1 MMQFG
6 NQHVYESMDQA
17 YYEMYDTVRRLGERS
32 SHRMGECVEVRPFSF
47 VIEDPRLGLYTGQSR
62 KMNYRFWAAE
72 ALSYIAGWGTH
83 EEKRY
88 GELMRALNSNY
99 KQFSYGDGGGLYHMV
114 RYGDGFKEG
123 LPRCYET
130 LKAKP
135 SSRQAY
141 CTTWGPDTEHGYQS
155 SPCMTGVQFFTEQRA
170 TMVHGQEEPMLSC
183 LMNIRSNDMNW
194 GLPYDIASGCA
205 ILLTMA
211 NALNL
216 PVGRYCQTSC
226 SMHYYVDNQPNIVN
240 YVHQVAE
247 PGLPPIP
254 DTPICDNTV
263 KGNIWDLYVIT
274 AEAILT
280 SLWEHMFI
288 NKAIA
293 YEYRLPW
300 IESDRPEHV
309 WAKQWEDMI
318 RWKRRKKS

>member
-1 MMQFG
+1 MQFG
-6 NQHVYESMDQA
+6 SQHVYESMDQA
-17 YYEMYDTVRRLGERS
+17 YYEMYDTVRKLGERS

-47 VIEDPRLGLYTGQSR
+47 VIEDPKLGLYTGKSR

-99 KQFSYGDGGGLYHMV
+99 KQFSYGDGRGLFHMV
-114 RYGDGFKEG
+114 RYGDGFREG

-141 CTTWGPDTEHGYQS
+141 CTTWTHETEHGYES
-155 SPCMTGVQFFTEQRA
+155 SPCMTGVQFFTERLEVN
-170 TMVHGQEEPMLSC
+170 TVLHLSC
-183 LMNIRSNDMNW
+183 LVNLRSNDMNW
-194 GLPYDIASGCA
+194 GLPYDVASGCT

-211 NALNL
+211 ESLKL

-226 SMHYYVDNQPNIVN
+226 SMHYYIDNQPNIVS
-240 YVHQVAE
+240 YIHQVPE
-247 PGLPPIP
+247 PNLPPIP
-254 DTPICDNTV
+254 YYDSTMC
-263 KGNIWDLYVIT
+263 WAQYSMT
-274 AEAILT
+274 AEVILA
-280 SLWEHMFI
+280 SLWNHVFA

-293 YEYRLPW
+293 YEYRLP
-300 IESDRPEHV
+300 IELESNN

-318 RWKRRKKS
+318 RWKRRITK